1 MFVIAFALFAVAIY
15 LLWQWKN
22 AQNSSGGQTL
32 SQEENTNP
40 EDSGFVPSADV
51 LNGNLDNIAE
61 PASWKIYKNK
71 NLGFSL
77 NVPKKVSGVDN
88 CKNTKF
94 EASVVM
100 IEDAYTN
107 AVFIV
112 PEYYFDKDTSDT
124 TQTVN
129 NSGNIT
135 FEEDDTSDTEDPNL
149 SDTDGDGVFDCRK
162 KFYTLSLVKR
172 EILGSEDVNSN
183 IPLLGNPFAGVSL
196 RVATIGSTEGL
207 SLFIKRVFGQGCALV
222 KKEAWPNQE
231 GVYRLEIKG
240 TGEKNSS
247 GKEIACAADQVSDIL
262 YNPSKDKLVYFYLPE
277 NDKLSSGEGA
287 GYDKEMFASFR
298 FDN

>member
-1 MFVIAFALFAVAIY
+1 MFAIAFALFAAAIY
-15 LLWQWKN
+15 SLWQWKS
-22 AQNSSGGQTL
+22 AQNFSDGQTL

-40 EDSGFVPSADV
+40 DDSSFTPSADV

-71 NLGFSL
+71 DLGFSL

-94 EASVVM
+94 EASVVVL
-100 IEDAYTN
+100 EDAYTS

-124 TQTVN
+124 TQTVSD
-129 NSGNIT
+129 SGDIT
-135 FEEDDTSDTEDPNL
+135 FKEDDPVNTGDPNL

-162 KFYTLSLVKR
+162 KFYTLPLVKQ
-172 EILGSEDVNSN
+172 EILGSKDANST

-196 RVATIGSTEGL
+196 RMARIGSTENL
-207 SLFIKRVFGQGCALV
+207 NLFIKRVFGQGCALA

-231 GVYRLEIKG
+231 GVYRLEIKN
-240 TGEKNSS
+240 TGEKSS
-247 GKEIACAADQVSDIL
+247 LGKEIACAADQVSDIL
-262 YNPSKDKLVYFYLPE
+262 YNPSKDKLVYLYLPK
-277 NDKLSSGEGA
+277 NDILSSGEGT
-287 GYDKEMFASFR
+287 GYDKEMLSSFR
-298 FDN
+298 FDD